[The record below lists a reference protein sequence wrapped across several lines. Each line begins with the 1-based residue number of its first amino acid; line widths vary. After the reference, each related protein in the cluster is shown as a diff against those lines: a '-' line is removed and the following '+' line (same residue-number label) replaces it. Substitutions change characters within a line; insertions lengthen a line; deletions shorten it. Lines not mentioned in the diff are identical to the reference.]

1 MDIPAPIPI
10 QAVERE
16 LRGSRQS
23 LATVLSRR
31 SESPQRAQH
40 AFYRPVTSDPLE
52 EIDIPMPI
60 PIDTRTGDAR
70 HLLGEAE
77 HPLEK
82 VVETPEAKRA
92 QHMFI
97 RPGFDNIPAYN

>member
-40 AFYRPVTSDPLE
+40 AFYRYGINFRIKKGPYSSILRK
-52 EIDIPMPI
+52 I
-60 PIDTRTGDAR
+60 
-70 HLLGEAE
+70 LSQ
-77 HPLEK
+77 K
-82 VVETPEAKRA
+82 
-92 QHMFI
+92 
-97 RPGFDNIPAYN
+97 